1 MELRRVRFRSRVG
14 HLRVD
19 PSARRHHRRAHRRRH
34 RRDPAKHPGGA
45 RARIAPRAEGARC
58 RPTHRRTLV
67 NRPILRA
74 GDWIRLSAERFPDRR
89 AIVFH
94 DGSART
100 YAEINSR
107 VKRLASALTRHG
119 VAKGDRVAILA
130 LDGGGYL
137 ETILATMT
145 LGAVYVPINYKLA
158 PDRKSTRLNSS
169 H

>member
-107 VKRLASALTRHG
+107 VNRLASALPRHG
-119 VAKGDRVAILA
+119 VTKGDRVALLA
-130 LDGGGYL
+130 LYGRGYL
-137 ETILATMT
+137 ETNLAPMH
-145 LGAVYVPINYKLA
+145 LAPLSVPITKNL
-158 PDRKSTRLNSS
+158 PPN
-169 H
+169 